1 MASQY
6 KGAGPRRESGP
17 DIAKPIVTEEKA
29 DRLVP
34 MAQPMPEVRQANRR
48 ALPADWLPLALLAGD
63 VAISALS
70 VPFGYWVRYVNAGQV
85 LPFGPYVAA
94 IPVVVVLYL
103 VALAVNRQY
112 SSWRGRTLVDQLLSL
127 YYGIGFA
134 AVLMLAAI
142 ELANLGQSFSRLTLI
157 PAVVF
162 AAVLMTAER
171 YVLRQYETR
180 LRRQGIGTER
190 VLMVGTGEGGEQ
202 LIRRMNMFPQYGFHV
217 VGVASDETYADG
229 KFVGVP
235 VVGLVDDVPALATQL
250 RADQVFLALPASQR
264 DRLLHLIKMCED
276 QNLEFK
282 IVPDLLELMTS
293 RVASNSI
300 DGLPLIGVR
309 RNQLRGW
316 AAVVKRAIDIA
327 FSAILLTLLSPLLL
341 VITILIKLTMPG
353 PLLFRQER
361 IGRQRRPFLI
371 YKFRTMIPD
380 AESETG
386 PVVATPGDS
395 RVTWLGRLL
404 RRFSLDELPQLL
416 NVLKGDM
423 SLVGPRPQPT
433 FFDERYSGEVPR
445 YLERQQVRPGLTG
458 WAEVNDLRGAAPI
471 LDRTMYDVYYIEN
484 WSLALDLKCV
494 ILTAMR
500 VFTQRHAY

>member
-1 MASQY
+1 
-6 KGAGPRRESGP
+6 
-17 DIAKPIVTEEKA
+17 
-29 DRLVP
+29 
-34 MAQPMPEVRQANRR
+34 
-48 ALPADWLPLALLAGD
+48 
-63 VAISALS
+63 
-70 VPFGYWVRYVNAGQV
+70 
-85 LPFGPYVAA
+85 
-94 IPVVVVLYL
+94 
-103 VALAVNRQY
+103 
-112 SSWRGRTLVDQLLSL
+112 
-127 YYGIGFA
+127 
-134 AVLMLAAI
+134 
-142 ELANLGQSFSRLTLI
+142 
-157 PAVVF
+157 
-162 AAVLMTAER
+162 
-171 YVLRQYETR
+171 
-180 LRRQGIGTER
+180 
-190 VLMVGTGEGGEQ
+190 
-202 LIRRMNMFPQYGFHV
+202 
-217 VGVASDETYADG
+217 
-229 KFVGVP
+229 
-235 VVGLVDDVPALATQL
+235 
-250 RADQVFLALPASQR
+250 
-264 DRLLHLIKMCED
+264 
-276 QNLEFK
+276 
-282 IVPDLLELMTS
+282 
-293 RVASNSI
+293 
-300 DGLPLIGVR
+300 
-309 RNQLRGW
+309 
-316 AAVVKRAIDIA
+316 
-327 FSAILLTLLSPLLL
+327 
-341 VITILIKLTMPG
+341 MPG

-361 IGRQRRPFLI
+361 IGRHRRPFLI

>member
-1 MASQY
+1 MPVARRFKEASAHQE
-6 KGAGPRRESGP
+6 AGPETP
-17 DIAKPIVTEEKA
+17 KTTVTENQT
-29 DRLVP
+29 DDPRVP
-34 MAQPMPEVRQANRR
+34 HAAGDKGQAGGMV
-48 ALPADWLPLALLAGD
+48 LPADWLPIALLAGD
-63 VAISALS
+63 AVIAALS
-70 VPFGYWVRYVNAGQV
+70 VPFGYWVRYVNADQS
-85 LPFGPYVAA
+85 LAFGPYVAA

-103 VALAVNRQY
+103 VALATNRQY

-217 VGVASDETYADG
+217 VGVASDETHADG

-235 VVGLVDDVPALATQL
+235 VVGRVDDVPQRATQL
-250 RADQVFLALPASQR
+250 RAGQVSLALPASQR

-300 DGLPLIGVR
+300 DGLPLIGFR
-309 RNQLRGW
+309 RNQL
-316 AAVVKRAIDIA
+316 
-327 FSAILLTLLSPLLL
+327 
-341 VITILIKLTMPG
+341 
-353 PLLFRQER
+353 
-361 IGRQRRPFLI
+361 
-371 YKFRTMIPD
+371 
-380 AESETG
+380 
-386 PVVATPGDS
+386 
-395 RVTWLGRLL
+395 
-404 RRFSLDELPQLL
+404 
-416 NVLKGDM
+416 
-423 SLVGPRPQPT
+423 
-433 FFDERYSGEVPR
+433 
-445 YLERQQVRPGLTG
+445 PGLAPG
-458 WAEVNDLRGAAPI
+458 VQRARDLPC
-471 LDRTMYDVYYIEN
+471 
-484 WSLALDLKCV
+484 SALPL
-494 ILTAMR
+494 
-500 VFTQRHAY
+500 

>member
-1 MASQY
+1 VASQY

-180 LRRQGIGTER
+180 LRRRGIGTER
-190 VLMVGTGEGGEQ
+190 VLMVGTGTGSQ
-202 LIRRMNMFPQYGFHV
+202 LLIQRMAMFPQYGYHV

-341 VITILIKLTMPG
+341 VITIVIKLTMPG

-361 IGRQRRPFLI
+361 IGRHRRPFLI